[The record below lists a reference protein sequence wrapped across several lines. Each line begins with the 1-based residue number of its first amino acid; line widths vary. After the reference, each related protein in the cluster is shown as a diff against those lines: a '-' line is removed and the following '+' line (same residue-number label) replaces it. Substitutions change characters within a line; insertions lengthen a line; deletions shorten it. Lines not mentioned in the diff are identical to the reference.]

1 MEYLKLSNNTTY
13 ELVTN
18 GVQEVNDNTVK
29 YVFLPGEKTFDNVEN
44 DFNQSTNVETVYV
57 LDSKKEPIRSIKGFT
72 NYKSLEK
79 VKDYVISSEMT
90 NTGTEEEPVYE
101 EVNNIETVMIVTMA
115 KSDLESRIAY
125 LEAQLASLMQ
135 IATILNSDDENSI
148 K

>member
-1 MEYLKLSNNTTY
+1 MEYLKISNNTTY

-79 VKDYVISSEMT
+79 VKDYVISSEMV
-90 NTGTEEEPVYE
+90 NQGTEDEPNYQ
-101 EVNNIETVMIVTMA
+101 EVENTATVMIVTMM
-115 KSDLESRIAY
+115 KPDIEDRIAE
-125 LEAQLASLMQ
+125 LEAKLEALMQ
-135 IATILNSDDENSI
+135 VSNVNLE
-148 K
+148 

>member
-57 LDSKKEPIRSIKGFT
+57 LDSDNAPMRSIVGYTK
-72 NYKSLEK
+72 YKSMEK
-79 VKDYVISSEMT
+79 IKDYVISSEMV
-90 NTGTEEEPVYE
+90 NQGTEDEPNYQ
-101 EVNNIETVMIVTMA
+101 EVENTATVMIVTMM
-115 KSDLESRIAY
+115 KPDIEDRIAE
-125 LEAQLASLMQ
+125 LEAKLEALMQ
-135 IATILNSDDENSI
+135 VSNVNLE
-148 K
+148 

>member
-18 GVQEVNDNTVK
+18 GVQEVNVNTVK

-57 LDSKKEPIRSIKGFT
+57 LDSKNDPMRSIKGFT

-79 VKDYVISSEMT
+79 VKDYVISSEMV
-90 NTGTEEEPVYE
+90 NQGTEDEPNYQ
-101 EVNNIETVMIVTMA
+101 EVENTATVMIVTMM
-115 KSDLESRIAY
+115 KPDIEDRIAE
-125 LEAQLASLMQ
+125 LEAKLEALMQ
-135 IATILNSDDENSI
+135 VSNVNLE
-148 K
+148 

>member
-57 LDSKKEPIRSIKGFT
+57 LDSDKQHQPCLYTNFHLSSFEQEPSLYIDPE
-72 NYKSLEK
+72 LEK
-79 VKDYVISSEMT
+79 QANFSLYADLKNQIY
-90 NTGTEEEPVYE
+90 TE
-101 EVNNIETVMIVTMA
+101 
-115 KSDLESRIAY
+115 
-125 LEAQLASLMQ
+125 
-135 IATILNSDDENSI
+135 
-148 K
+148 